1 MSKIIFVGGGKGG
14 VGKSIVTMAT
24 IDALLA
30 RGETVMLVESDD
42 SNPDVYKALNEIVQ
56 SAVLNLDGEDGYLNL
71 SNIIE
76 ANPTAFVVVNT
87 AARATSAIVK
97 HGGIIADTAKQLNRE
112 LVMLWTMNRQ
122 RDSVELLREFLDGM
136 SEEFTAT
143 HAVLNSYWGGA
154 EKFMRYKNS
163 RQKTRVT
170 STVTFPEL
178 NDMVS
183 DKLNDNRL
191 ALSNAE
197 NGMTI
202 AERSVLSRFRKAA
215 VEALNGVI

>member
-24 IDALLA
+24 VDALLT
-30 RGETVMLVESDD
+30 RGESVVLVESDD
-42 SNPDVYKALNEIVQ
+42 SNPDVYKALNEIVK
-56 SAVLNLDGEDGYLNL
+56 SEVLNLDGDDGYLNL
-71 SNIIE
+71 SNIVE
-76 ANPTAFVVVNT
+76 ANPAAFVVVNT
-87 AARATSAIVK
+87 AARVTSAIVK
-97 HGGIIADTAKQLNRE
+97 HGGIVADTAKQLKRE
-112 LVMLWTMNRQ
+112 LVMLWAMNRQ

-136 SEEFTAT
+136 GGEFSAT
-143 HAVLNSYWGGA
+143 HAVLNTYWGGA
-154 EKFMRYKNS
+154 EKFMRYNNS
-163 RQKTRVT
+163 KQKDRVT
-170 STVTFPEL
+170 STITFPEL

-197 NGMTI
+197 EGMTI

-215 VEALNGVI
+215 GEALNEVL